1 MHKTAAE
8 AVAYFSDKLGFTMAA
23 SRLKEILD
31 SGDSSYVV
39 IDARHSDAFGE
50 GHVPGATFVD
60 TDQPLEQWNLGDKEK
75 TYVFY
80 CYSEYCHRAA
90 RACLAAALEGY
101 KVMELHG
108 GFEVWEGYP
117 MPVEK

>member
-1 MHKTAAE
+1 MEKSANE
-8 AVAYFSDKLGFTMAA
+8 AVSYFSDKLGFTMAA
-23 SRLKEILD
+23 SRLKEIID
-31 SGDSSYVV
+31 SGDSGYVV
-39 IDARHSDAFGE
+39 IDARHCDPYSE
-50 GHVPGATFVD
+50 NHIPGAQFVD
-60 TDQPLEQWNLGDKEK
+60 TDLPVDQWELGDLEK

-90 RACLAAALEGY
+90 RACLAAAIEGY

-117 MPVEK
+117 MPLES